1 MRPRLF
7 TLLLFLFC
15 TQCLLAQSGPPQTAL
30 PKIHYTFDHPDLPVT
45 HFELD
50 IAADGHAHYE
60 SRTKG
65 AEKGTT
71 DDGITR
77 DFVLPAA
84 SVTRIF
90 DLAKAA
96 NRVQGDFDFNKH
108 RIAFTG
114 NKTITYT
121 DAEGSNTAKFV
132 WSENETVMKL
142 SDLLQGI
149 SGTLEEEPI
158 LQRMRRYD
166 PLGLNAELA
175 KMEKLAN
182 SGYLR
187 ELNLISPILQELA
200 DDPNVMSPARKR
212 AAHLLQK
219 ATQP

>member
-1 MRPRLF
+1 MRLRFPIVLV
-7 TLLLFLFC
+7 
-15 TQCLLAQSGPPQTAL
+15 LLAFAPVLSAQSAAASTAL
-30 PKIHYTFDHPDLPVT
+30 PKIHFTFDHPDLLVT
-45 HFELD
+45 HFDLD
-50 IAADGHAHYE
+50 ISADGHAHYE
-60 SRTKG
+60 SRIKG
-65 AEKGTT
+65 AEKGTMEE
-71 DDGITR
+71 GVTR
-77 DFVLPAA
+77 DFVVSPETTAH
-84 SVTRIF
+84 IF

-96 NRVQGDFDFNKH
+96 NRLQGDFDFTKH

-114 NKTITYT
+114 NKTVTYT
-121 DAEGSNTAKFV
+121 DEQGSNTAKFV

-182 SGYLR
+182 SGYMR